1 MADKQYEERI
11 LEFTKEFQVKV
22 VELTDGPNVQIS
34 NIADILGLH
43 PMTIHRWRQEYR
55 DGSLAYNSA
64 NKTSVQAEK
73 REPYITQKE
82 LSEIKRLRNKNIQLQ
97 NEVELLKSWKGHLSE
112 YCQRSPSSE
121 SQESL
126 ASYF

>member
-1 MADKQYEERI
+1 MAKTQYEEKI

-22 VELTDGPNVQIS
+22 VELTDGPNVQIV

-55 DGSLAYNSA
+55 DGSLVYNRS
-64 NKTSVQAEK
+64 NKISVYTDK
-73 REPYITQKE
+73 REPYITKKE
-82 LSEIKRLRNKNIQLQ
+82 LSEIKRLRSKNNQLQ
-97 NEVELLKSWKGHLSE
+97 NEVKLLKSWKGHLSE

-121 SQESL
+121 SQGSL
-126 ASYF
+126 TSYF